1 MTERAAAVDRAVEV
15 DTVIVGAG
23 FAGLGLGIRL
33 KRAANGSDPD
43 GAGLGSFV
51 ILERAGDV
59 GGTWRDN
66 VYPGVA
72 CDIPSHLYSYSFRTK
87 PDWTHVYP
95 RGAEL
100 QEYLRECAREEGLLP
115 HLRFGEPVTAATWDE
130 DARRWLVRTSRARY
144 AARVLVS
151 AVGRLSEPRIPA
163 IAGLESFPGH
173 TLHTASWDTSL
184 PLAGARVGLVG
195 TGASAVQLLPH
206 LAQEAAHV
214 TVFQRHAPYVV
225 PRDDR
230 AYSAAELE
238 TFADPRERARV
249 RETIFWDAEAAF
261 PQRQGVPAAIGALR
275 ERARAHRERQVRDVD
290 LLAALTPDYEIGCKR
305 VLLSD
310 DFYPAIGRE
319 NVTLEASALDAV
331 DGATGIAASGA
342 RHDLD
347 VLVFATGFHAT
358 RPPFA
363 ELVTGRGGIRLS
375 EHWANGMRAYASTV
389 VHGFPNFFVL
399 DGPNASLGH
408 NSAVYMIE
416 AQLDYVLG
424 ALRHLREAAVPSRTV
439 PGDAKPG
446 EAEPLDVPQEAE
458 DAYVSSLDAAAADTV
473 WLSGCTSWYVDDR
486 SGRLT
491 LLWPGYAHTFRER
504 NGTFDARVFQR
515 ARAGL
520 REGAASTVPV
530 VAQRAR

>member
-1 MTERAAAVDRAVEV
+1 MSPGTRSTDSSVDV
-15 DTVIVGAG
+15 DVVIVGAG

-33 KRAANGSDPD
+33 KRRNGAAAVDPAISSS
-43 GAGLGSFV
+43 GVAAAPQSFV
-51 ILERAGDV
+51 ILERADDV

-87 PDWTHVYP
+87 PDWSHVYP
-95 RGAEL
+95 TGAEL

-115 HLRFGEPVTAATWDE
+115 HLRFGEPVIDATWNE
-130 DARRWLVRTSRARY
+130 DAGRWRVTTPRGVYRAR
-144 AARVLVS
+144 ALVG

-163 IAGLESFPGH
+163 IDGLKTFKGRV
-173 TLHTASWDTSL
+173 LHTAVWDASL
-184 PLAGARVGLVG
+184 PLSGARVGLVG

-206 LAQEAAHV
+206 LAREAEHV
-214 TVFQRHAPYVV
+214 TVFQRSAPYVV
-225 PRDDR
+225 PRGDR
-230 AYSAAELE
+230 AYTAEELYA
-238 TFADPRERARV
+238 FADPDERARV
-249 RETIFWDAEAAF
+249 REQIFWHAESAF
-261 PQRQGVPAAIGALR
+261 PQRLGVPEAIEALR
-275 ERARAHRERQVRDVD
+275 ERARAHRESQLSDAR

-310 DFYPAIGRE
+310 DFYPAISRD
-319 NVTLEASALDAV
+319 NVRLEPSALDRVEGSTAV
-331 DGATGIAASGA
+331 AASGS

-347 VLVFATGFHAT
+347 VLVFATGFTAT

-363 ELVTGRGGIRLS
+363 DMVTGRDGILLADR
-375 EHWANGMRAYASTV
+375 WAAGMRAYASTV

-424 ALRHLREAAVPSRTV
+424 ALDHLAES
-439 PGDAKPG
+439 G
-446 EAEPLDVPQEAE
+446 EPLEIPREAE
-458 DAYVSSLDAAAADTV
+458 DAYVAEIDAAARDTV
-473 WLSGCTSWYVDDR
+473 WLSGCTSWYVDER

-504 NGTFDARVFQR
+504 NATFRPEVY
-515 ARAGL
+515 G
-520 REGAASTVPV
+520 VPV
-530 VAQRAR
+530 A